1 METKTRLKGHRK
13 EDEGVGGDMLIYRTG
28 HGNFPGGV
36 QIVDAMPSLVVTQC
50 ACSDLLVEVYEL
62 CD

>member
-1 METKTRLKGHRK
+1 
-13 EDEGVGGDMLIYRTG
+13 MLIYRTG